1 MTWHHRVAASTRCRR
16 IAGEG
21 QLLPPSPGC
30 SRGERYDL
38 FGWVSIKK
46 TTLSGASSS
55 CQAGGARAGVR
66 VNRISGWRCRACRGA
81 GQQVGCSCSVLA
93 TGGMIGQRGCVQ
105 TSMEIAA
112 DRW

>member
-1 MTWHHRVAASTRCRR
+1 MACHHRVAASTRCRR

-30 SRGERYDL
+30 SRGERYVL

-46 TTLSGASSS
+46 TTLPGASSS

-66 VNRISGWRCRACRGA
+66 VNRSAAGGAELAEALGSRSAAAVASWRLGR
-81 GQQVGCSCSVLA
+81 
-93 TGGMIGQRGCVQ
+93 
-105 TSMEIAA
+105 
-112 DRW
+112 